1 MKKEFLMIA
10 NFLFFII
17 LINSA
22 YSQSQNK
29 ISKNYDLKMIM
40 AEQSYG
46 IDARE
51 RGKAEVI
58 AKVLIKDFDFINSL
72 NEQDKESEKF
82 KSAIQNIK
90 SALKSA
96 KLIDMNCSMFKED
109 IEYVNKLSSKKSQL

>member
-1 MKKEFLMIA
+1 MIA
-10 NFLFFII
+10 NFVFFII
-17 LINSA
+17 LVNSA

-29 ISKNYDLKMIM
+29 VSENYDLKMIM
-40 AEQSYG
+40 AKQVYD

-51 RGKAEVI
+51 CGKAEAI
-58 AKVLIKDFDFINSL
+58 AKVLIKEFDFINSL
-72 NEQDKESEKF
+72 NEQDKESEEF

-109 IEYVNKLSSKKSQL
+109 IEYVNKLSLK